1 MRQHTCPRPY
11 RRTRCKQVCDAG
23 VVRNPVQGGNVARDG
38 TKLPVFHRGVLDGMA
53 PGMDLHSLIR
63 RDARTATVGRLR
75 ASADALRFTASR
87 AHGPPGRG
95 SPVGCTQL
103 AHGLGEVIAHGSL
116 GQVQTGRD
124 IGVAQ
129 PVPSHAQHL
138 TLPLGERVGL
148 APCVGGEGWIDRPP
162 PAVDGANGVGQGRRR
177 GVLEQVAANSGV
189 QARRR

>member
-1 MRQHTCPRPY
+1 
-11 RRTRCKQVCDAG
+11 
-23 VVRNPVQGGNVARDG
+23 
-38 TKLPVFHRGVLDGMA
+38 MA

-129 PVPSHAQHL
+129 PVPSQAQHL
-138 TLPLGERVGL
+138 TLPLGERVGR
-148 APCVGGEGWIDRPP
+148 APHASAARAGSTARPP
-162 PAVDGANGVGQGRRR
+162 LWTVRMASARLAEGASLSR
-177 GVLEQVAANSGV
+177 
-189 QARRR
+189 